1 MIILL
6 LLITMIMSSSL
17 VVYNSANT
25 GILDRAQNAAN
36 QTVVEA
42 FNEPLYIYQGEQ
54 LGSDVKTLIS
64 MLETN
69 AENNIESE
77 ELLPDIEYISG
88 DGPVVDSSL
97 EFIVSDAY
105 DTNSD
110 LISQL
115 YRIILNTHYYNVEM
129 EYDDLT
135 GYINKIIISY

>member
-135 GYINKIIISY
+135 GYINKIII